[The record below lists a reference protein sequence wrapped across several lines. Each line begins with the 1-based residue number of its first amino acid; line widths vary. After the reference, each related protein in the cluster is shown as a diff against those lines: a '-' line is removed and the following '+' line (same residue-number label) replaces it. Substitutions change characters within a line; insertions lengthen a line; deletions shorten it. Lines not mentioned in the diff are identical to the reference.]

1 MTESSSEPERVERRS
16 SPGWWSSR
24 LGLPGLS
31 AYLDRFPVPTGKG
44 AWVQALGGA
53 LLVMLLFEACTGLL
67 LFFYYRQELPHAS
80 VSNIVEEVRYGW
92 LIRSLHRTGAH
103 ATVALA
109 LAHAA
114 TTFIRR
120 AFRTPRELTWWTGGL
135 LGLAVVAFAYTG
147 AILPWDQSSLYAA
160 QVGTTLTESIP
171 GLGDM
176 LASILRGGATI
187 GQPTVQRAF
196 ALHVG
201 VIPSL
206 FLLLAALH
214 VYLVHTHGL
223 QGARLDANPTAQTL
237 RTFLPRA
244 AVAWLVLLNVV
255 VVAAALAPP
264 ALEPAADLL
273 APPTG
278 AARPAWYFMALFQL
292 ARTSALGS
300 SGATAVLALFGAGA
314 VLIAA
319 PWWAGG
325 AHGWR
330 GPKSVLA
337 VGLALA
343 LGVLALTFA
352 GYGG

>member
-24 LGLPGLS
+24 LGLPGIR
-31 AYLDRFPVPTGKG
+31 AYLDRFPVPAGKG

-67 LFFYYRQELPHAS
+67 LFVYYRQELPHAS
-80 VSNIVEEVRYGW
+80 VTNIVEEVRYGW

-114 TTFIRR
+114 TTFIRQR
-120 AFRTPRELTWWTGGL
+120 FRTPRELTWWTGGL
-135 LGLAVVAFAYTG
+135 LGLAIGAFAFTG
-147 AILPWDQSSLYAA
+147 TLLPWNQTSLYAA
-160 QVGTTLTESIP
+160 QVGGTLTESIP
-171 GLGDM
+171 VLGGV
-176 LASILRGGATI
+176 LASILIGGETLGPLI
-187 GQPTVQRAF
+187 QRAF
-196 ALHVG
+196 ALHVA
-201 VIPSL
+201 VIPSF
-206 FLLLAALH
+206 FLLIAALH

-223 QGARLDANPTAQTL
+223 QGAYANPTSQPL
-237 RTFLPRA
+237 RSFLPRA
-244 AVAWLVLLNVV
+244 ALGWLVLLNVV

-273 APPTG
+273 APSSG
-278 AARPAWYFMALFQL
+278 AARPAWYFMAVFQL
-292 ARTSALGS
+292 ARTPALGG
-300 SGATAVLALFGAGA
+300 SGATAMLALVTAGA
-314 VLIAA
+314 VLAAA
-319 PWWAGG
+319 PWWASA

-343 LGVLALTFA
+343 LGLLALTFA